1 MIELKSLKKLSIL
14 LIVLQ
19 SISFSTLNA
28 QNKSPLNVQEKL
40 DSLKTSLNEVTIM
53 ELGGMVKISQ
63 EIKGFENDKFVKP
76 NVKYFFAKHKNEIIA
91 LGFMK
96 KKNFYPKKILVS

>member
-1 MIELKSLKKLSIL
+1 MVEFKNLKKLSIL
-14 LIVLQ
+14 LIILQ

-53 ELGGMVKISQ
+53 ELGGMVKIA
-63 EIKGFENDKFVKP
+63 KKP
-76 NVKYFFAKHKNEIIA
+76 KVLKTI
-91 LGFMK
+91 
-96 KKNFYPKKILVS
+96 NF

>member
-40 DSLKTSLNEVTIM
+40 DSIKTSLNEVTIM

-63 EIKGFENDKFVKP
+63 EIKGFET
-76 NVKYFFAKHKNEIIA
+76 I
-91 LGFMK
+91 
-96 KKNFYPKKILVS
+96 NF